1 MTVKISRTFRD
12 ISLSFSKNPI
22 TNDIIV
28 LHNEDAIK
36 KSVMN
41 LVRTKIGE
49 RYFNNLLG
57 SNIVGSLF
65 ELNISDNLSYY
76 ESEIKVLLENFE
88 PRIRT
93 KEVLVDND
101 PDSNDMNVRISYDIV
116 GLPFPQQNIEFIL
129 VPARV

>member
-1 MTVKISRTFRD
+1 MTVKISRAFRD

>member
-1 MTVKISRTFRD
+1 MTVKISRAFRD

-101 PDSNDMNVRISYDIV
+101 PDSNDMNVRISYDII